1 MYKEKS
7 ILLIAGNKSWWH
19 VFAGMGRRVV
29 CPGNGIPDNLLN
41 FRDLSC
47 ADSKAFE
54 LTEQVFSKIVKKAD
68 STAINSLL
76 NDARADLLLRQSIG
90 HALRRIF
97 LSRAFALKAAE
108 YLHLDKTVVFIPA
121 GIDVNILELLVKTKN
136 IDLKNIRIPSWFLLV
151 KKLTDCYSF
160 LKNKIILSYFSE
172 IMFLLPPFGK
182 TLKFERKSYKY
193 GIFLRKTDTGISDKP
208 NSMDFLIKDG
218 VIKKEDSIFV
228 MDGTSGPINIDY
240 ISKVASSG
248 YAYCHFEKMLKNV
261 SKGEYLRLFYEKN
274 KQATGILKRVNT
286 RSNFVLRNFVST
298 LLVMYA
304 WEVFY
309 SRYYVETF
317 IGIQEP
323 GALARALWQK
333 KNGSKYYFIY
343 LSSYP
348 LKETS
353 TKTYYSNIVAD
364 KLITSVQPLKGFKQ
378 QGNNFQEYY
387 DCGII
392 NSGIVR
398 RMKSD
403 SRIIERLKGR
413 LRIEK
418 DTKVMSVFDNSS
430 DSFDTMPFCD
440 MLKLLRILIQLLD
453 KNKDITIVYKL
464 RDLGVFQRS
473 DEIKRLFSSLCNHNR
488 CRVIKNNEYSVLEV
502 LSISGIVITVPLSSV
517 FTEALSAG
525 INTVCFITQDYLIE
539 EFDDKSEWISRIFAQ
554 DYNQLSECI
563 NYWASDKDNVKFAEF
578 MRDYVKK
585 NIDTF
590 CDGQAL
596 ARLADCFSRN

>member
-7 ILLIAGNKSWWH
+7 ILLIEGNKSWWH
-19 VFAGMGRRVV
+19 VFTGMGRRVV

-54 LTEQVFSKIVKKAD
+54 LTEQIFSKIVKKAD

-97 LSRAFALKAAE
+97 LSRAFALGAAE

-121 GIDVNILELLVKTKN
+121 GIDVNILEVLVKTKN
-136 IDLKNIRIPSWFLLV
+136 IDLKNIKIPFWFIFV
-151 KKLTDCYSF
+151 KKIVSYVFS
-160 LKNKIILSYFSE
+160 LKYRFELLNFGE
-172 IMFLLPPFGK
+172 IMFLLLPFGRFVK
-182 TLKFERKSYKY
+182 SERKIFKY
-193 GIFLRKTDTGISDKP
+193 GVFLRRTDTGLADKP
-208 NSMDFLIKDG
+208 NSMDFLIKEG
-218 VIKKEDSIFV
+218 AIQKEESIFI
-228 MDGTSGPINIDY
+228 MDGTSGPISDDY
-240 ISKVASSG
+240 MSKVALSG
-248 YAYCHFEKMLKNV
+248 YAYCHFGEMLKCV
-261 SKGEYLRLFYEKN
+261 SKAEYMGSFYKKN
-274 KQATGILKRVNT
+274 KQAVEILKKVNT
-286 RSNFVLRNFVST
+286 SSNLVLRNFVSI
-298 LLVMYA
+298 LLTVYA

-309 SRYYVETF
+309 SKYYVETF

-348 LKETS
+348 LKETA

-364 KLITSVQPLKGFKQ
+364 KLITSVQPIKGFKQ

-392 NSGIVR
+392 NSAIVR

-403 SRIIERLKGR
+403 SRIIERLKKR

-440 MLKLLRILIQLLD
+440 MLKLLGILIQLLG
-453 KNKDITIVYKL
+453 KNKDTTIVYKL

-473 DEIKRLFSSLCNHNR
+473 EEIKRLFSLLCNHNR

-502 LSISGIVITVPLSSV
+502 LSISDIVITVPLSSV

-539 EFDDKSEWISRIFAQ
+539 EFDDSSAWISRIFAQ

-563 NYWASDKDNVKFAEF
+563 NYWAADKDNVKFAEF